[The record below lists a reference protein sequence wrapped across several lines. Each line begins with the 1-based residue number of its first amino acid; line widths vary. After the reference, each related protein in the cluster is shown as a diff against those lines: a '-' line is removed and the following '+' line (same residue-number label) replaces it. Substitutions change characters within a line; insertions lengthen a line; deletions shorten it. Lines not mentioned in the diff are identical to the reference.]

1 MEGGKS
7 GRVEEDLVHRVISK
21 RHNHFGFTVTTAPSA
36 RAFLPFY
43 GTGQPV
49 SAFYACPAVPT
60 LTCPPFALLL
70 KAFYLTC
77 PSSAFPSL
85 EDLCGNLW

>member
-36 RAFLPFY
+36 RAFLSFY
-43 GTGQPV
+43 RDLWEAQ
-49 SAFYACPAVPT
+49 A
-60 LTCPPFALLL
+60 PPLQVYGNPR
-70 KAFYLTC
+70 KSY
-77 PSSAFPSL
+77 SSSNSNSSSSPQKRHRNIG
-85 EDLCGNLW
+85 EIEIE